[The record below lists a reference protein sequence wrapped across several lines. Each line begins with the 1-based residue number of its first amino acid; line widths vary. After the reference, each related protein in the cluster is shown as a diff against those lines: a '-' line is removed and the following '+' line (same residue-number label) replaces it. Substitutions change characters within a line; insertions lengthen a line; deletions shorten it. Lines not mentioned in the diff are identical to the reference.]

1 MEQTKN
7 VANEQDSNLPK
18 YVPLSMVAEDF
29 NAGFLDDLFCNM
41 YFLDKTH
48 ERLSH
53 CPECKEPVTDISQI
67 SRYYSLKKF
76 TCKSC
81 RQVVTAKKGTVLE
94 NCSLTPRQYIL
105 LALFLGAGESSANIG
120 RFVGMSAEN
129 VRIWKGKLNV

>member
-1 MEQTKN
+1 MEPTNNTARDQGTTSPRKVPPFM
-7 VANEQDSNLPK
+7 VANAFG
-18 YVPLSMVAEDF
+18 VA
-29 NAGFLDDLFCNM
+29 FLDEAFCTRF
-41 YFLDKTH
+41 FLDGAH
-48 ERLSH
+48 GRLAH
-53 CPECKEPVTDISQI
+53 CPECKEEITDDRQER
-67 SRYYSLKKF
+67 RYYEMKKF

-105 LALFLGAGESSANIG
+105 LALFLEAGESSANIG